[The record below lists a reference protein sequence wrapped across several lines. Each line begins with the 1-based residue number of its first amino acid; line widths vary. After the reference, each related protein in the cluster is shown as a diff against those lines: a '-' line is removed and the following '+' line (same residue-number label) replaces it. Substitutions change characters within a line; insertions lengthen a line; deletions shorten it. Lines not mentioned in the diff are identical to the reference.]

1 MIALTMRIQIGR
13 SMKKQFS
20 RRIDK
25 ELIEALK
32 SYAESERKTDTEV
45 MGNALRE
52 YLRDKGYW
60 PPSKNK

>member
-1 MIALTMRIQIGR
+1 
-13 SMKKQFS
+13 MKKQFS
-20 RRIDK
+20 RRLDK

-32 SYAESERKTDTEV
+32 SYAETERKTDTEV
-45 MGNALRE
+45 VENALRD